1 MRSKLKPLTTSSVP
15 CLFVAAMKSH
25 EDASEECDGSR
36 FPAPNKAIPSQ
47 SEGGDGSAVEKKQTL
62 RNRKYCRSEFL
73 SSLDLFPS
81 LIWFEDLKVILPG
94 GSSF

>member
-1 MRSKLKPLTTSSVP
+1 MRSKLKPLTSSSVP

-25 EDASEECDGSR
+25 EDAAEECDGSR

-47 SEGGDGSAVEKKQTL
+47 SEGGDGSVVEKKQTL
-62 RNRKYCRSEFL
+62 RNRKYCHSELL

-81 LIWFEDLKVILPG
+81 LIWFEDLKVFLPG

>member
-1 MRSKLKPLTTSSVP
+1 MRSKLKPLTSSTVP
-15 CLFVAAMKSH
+15 CLFVAAMKNH
-25 EDASEECDGSR
+25 EDAAEKCDGSR
-36 FPAPNKAIPSQ
+36 FPAPNKAVPRQ
-47 SEGGDGSAVEKKQTL
+47 REGGDGSAAEKKQTP

-94 GSSF
+94 GSSC